1 VLFRR
6 RREPLHQQLAR
17 EGELLPVEWQS
28 AYELGHPPL
37 IPEAGIHGIA
47 RLREWDAVVTVEAA
61 EVRGKEARFVALPDG
76 TVLIEEAEAEDVA
89 PLADAVE
96 RALKPPYRAH
106 ASRRSESIWAVGARR
121 IEVVALEEEP
131 GGDELTLTMN
141 GTHQEL
147 VVDGARTSG
156 SLPSLEQWAAE
167 RFDSYHLSAE
177 RLDGKLWEVR
187 AAPL

>member
-1 VLFRR
+1 
-6 RREPLHQQLAR
+6 LHQKLAR
-17 EGELLPVEWQS
+17 EGELPPVEWQS
-28 AYELGHPPL
+28 PYELGHPPL

-47 RLREWDAVVTVEAA
+47 RPREWDAVVTVEAPD
-61 EVRGKEARFVALPDG
+61 VRGKEARFVTLRDG
-76 TVLIEEAEAEDVA
+76 TVLIEEADAEDVA

-96 RALKPPYRAH
+96 GALKPPYRAH
-106 ASRRSESIWAVGARR
+106 ASRRSESVWAVGARQ
-121 IEVVALEEEP
+121 IQVVELEEEP

-141 GTHQEL
+141 EGHQEL
-147 VVDGARTSG
+147 LVDGARTFG
-156 SLPSLEQWAAE
+156 SLPSLERWAAE